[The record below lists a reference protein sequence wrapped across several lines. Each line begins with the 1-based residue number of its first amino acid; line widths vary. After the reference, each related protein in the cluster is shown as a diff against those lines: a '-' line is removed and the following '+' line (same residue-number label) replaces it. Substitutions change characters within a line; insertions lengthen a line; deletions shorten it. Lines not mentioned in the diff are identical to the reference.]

1 MSCLGAF
8 FKVVLI
14 YTGGKYGAF
23 TYKQLG
29 SREKFAKA
37 TKKFRRKRVDC
48 DRKGE
53 KFYSMFLSRK
63 IESCWEMWSL
73 HS

>member
-1 MSCLGAF
+1 MCCLGAF

-48 DRKGE
+48 GRKVRN
-53 KFYSMFLSRK
+53 FTLFS
-63 IESCWEMWSL
+63 
-73 HS
+73 